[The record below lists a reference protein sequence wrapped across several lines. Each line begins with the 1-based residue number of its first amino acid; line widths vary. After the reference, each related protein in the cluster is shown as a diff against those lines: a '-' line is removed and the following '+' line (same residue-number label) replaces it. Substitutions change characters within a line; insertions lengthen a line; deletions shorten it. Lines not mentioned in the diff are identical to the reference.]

1 MKGKGIILLGPDKTI
16 ESKANQYKLP
26 VVVDP
31 EMNLIFGKQL
41 VVEPATE
48 VPWDLVPA
56 AWHFLERW
64 DAAVPLWRYGTN
76 ACDVGTKEERQR
88 TEKIVLDMRVL
99 LYSHELLFLRKNAAG
114 EKLRE
119 AFLEECQDAQDKRL
133 AFLRA
138 YYRVKPKL
146 CVLPRS
152 WLAEVDQRS
161 KQDARSAKAMSRVRG
176 DLIQVEIKPGV
187 FVRCREGDE
196 ERVREKFEK
205 RKGRRKR

>member
-1 MKGKGIILLGPDKTI
+1 
-16 ESKANQYKLP
+16 
-26 VVVDP
+26 
-31 EMNLIFGKQL
+31 
-41 VVEPATE
+41 
-48 VPWDLVPA
+48 
-56 AWHFLERW
+56 
-64 DAAVPLWRYGTN
+64 
-76 ACDVGTKEERQR
+76 
-88 TEKIVLDMRVL
+88 VLDMRVL